1 MTAGD
6 EAKSLIRVVCRFQ
19 GRVQG
24 VGFRYTTASI
34 ARRYA
39 VVGYVMNCADGS
51 VELIAEGERAEVER
65 FIGDVQ
71 QTFSRNINDCRRSE
85 SAACGEFADFRI
97 RRW

>member
-6 EAKSLIRVVCRFQ
+6 DASSLIRVECRFQ

-39 VVGYVMNCADGS
+39 VAGYVMNCADGS
-51 VELIAEGERAEVER
+51 VELVVEGERTEVTR
-65 FIGDVQ
+65 FIDDVQ
-71 QTFSRNINDCRRSE
+71 KTFSKNIHDCRQSE

-97 RRW
+97 RRG